1 MKNIQRADESVD
13 IINNPE
19 FVEASDAG
27 CCKHIVY
34 IYCYEDKLSI
44 IMGIVIQHIQMQII
58 ATSNILLTRSSMR
71 NFKKLGK
78 KVDKNTEKKVNKVP
92 QIIRA
97 NKNDKPS
104 IKIF

>member
-1 MKNIQRADESVD
+1 MKNIQRAHESAD

-27 CCKHIVY
+27 CCKHIIY

-44 IMGIVIQHIQMQII
+44 IMGIVIQQIQMQII

-71 NFKKLGK
+71 NFKKWRK
-78 KVDKNTEKKVNKVP
+78 KLTK
-92 QIIRA
+92 IRR
-97 NKNDKPS
+97 KRSTKCHR
-104 IKIF
+104 